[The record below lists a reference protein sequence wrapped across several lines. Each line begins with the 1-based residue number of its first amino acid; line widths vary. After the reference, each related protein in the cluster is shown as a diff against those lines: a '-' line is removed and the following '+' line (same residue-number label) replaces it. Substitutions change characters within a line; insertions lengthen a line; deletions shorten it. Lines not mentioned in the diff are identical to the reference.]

1 MWKKKIIKEFIKDDK
16 NNNKNKQIYGT
27 IQLII
32 FYLLNNNLNEKEKI
46 IDIKFPDYLRID
58 SNFKEFLNYKGE
70 DLTADK
76 IMDIFNL
83 FEHLCFNDL
92 CNILHNE
99 YKEEISNEINE
110 KIKNNFLNNE
120 NLNGIISI
128 KELAAAVRR
137 FI

>member
-1 MWKKKIIKEFIKDDK
+1 
-16 NNNKNKQIYGT
+16 
-27 IQLII
+27 
-32 FYLLNNNLNEKEKI
+32 
-46 IDIKFPDYLRID
+46 
-58 SNFKEFLNYKGE
+58 LNYKGE